1 MRETLL
7 GVLTL
12 AICGSWGC
20 GPGSFK
26 GTVAGRGLNVEDAVF
41 YVAPGDDAI
50 PPGIEVI
57 LSDRPGLCDD
67 LRAGRL
73 RKNSTIFDMLLARLV
88 NGEYIAPDK
97 GAYAIS
103 GDAGRIGA
111 AIFVAFDANC
121 RSSLSAS
128 QASAASG
135 TMEIDEFRAAPGGK
149 LMGSFTMTIGEQAE
163 QVTGNVAAE
172 WCDLST
178 QPGSFSCE

>member
-26 GTVAGRGLNVEDAVF
+26 GTVSGRGFNVEDAVF
-41 YVAPGDDAI
+41 YVSPGDDAF

-57 LSDRPGLCDD
+57 LSDRGGLCDD

-73 RKNSTIFDMLLARLV
+73 RKNSTIFDTLLARLV
-88 NGEYIAPDK
+88 NGEYIAPDQ

-103 GDAGRIGA
+103 GEAGRIGA

-121 RSSLSAS
+121 RSSLPSS
-128 QASAASG
+128 QAGAVSG
-135 TMEIDEFRAAPGGK
+135 TVNVDEFRGAPGGR
-149 LMGSFTMTIGEQAE
+149 LTGSFTMTIGQQAD
-163 QVTGNVAAE
+163 QVTGNVSAD
-172 WCDLST
+172 WCDLSA